1 VYALELWKR
10 TLEAVESQDV
20 SAINREIDWAIK
32 KQLIEQYCQRHKV
45 ELDSPEIAQLDLRY
59 HDIDPSRGLFRI
71 LETGGHAV
79 RLTSAA
85 QVRIAQDV
93 PPQTTRAKLRGDF
106 ITAARTAGR
115 DVSVDWIH
123 LKVNDQVPR
132 TLLLKDPF
140 ASADERVEAII
151 ASL

>member
-1 VYALELWKR
+1 LELWKR
-10 TLEAVESQDV
+10 TLEAVESQDA
-20 SAINREIDWAIK
+20 SAINGEIDWAIK
-32 KQLIEQYCQRHKV
+32 KHLIDQYCVRHSV
-45 ELDSPEIAQLDLRY
+45 QLDSPEVAQLDLRY

-71 LETGGHAV
+71 LEAGGHAI
-79 RLTSAA
+79 RLTKDS

-93 PPQTTRAKLRGDF
+93 PPQTTRAKLRGEF

-140 ASADERVEAII
+140 ASTDERVDAMI